1 LPGGDSISETAKLTE
16 EETMIR
22 IIAAVVATVALA
34 SIITVSPSFAQSCKE
49 RAAKQ
54 KLAGA
59 ALNSFMTKCEK
70 EAQAACDTKAGA
82 QKLAGA
88 AKASF
93 TKKCLTDSVG
103 N

>member
-1 LPGGDSISETAKLTE
+1 
-16 EETMIR
+16 MIR
-22 IIAAVVATVALA
+22 IVTAVVATVALV
-34 SIITVSPSFAQSCKE
+34 SIAAIGPSFAQTCKE
-49 RAAKQ
+49 NAAKQ

-59 ALNSFMTKCEK
+59 ALKSFMTKCER

-93 TKKCLTDSVG
+93 TKKCVTGAVG
-103 N
+103 G